1 MYNNNYYRENTVNIH
16 DNVSYT
22 QMTTPSSLTGS
33 FIQESREASADPVT
47 EEPKY
52 VNIAPTYEP
61 IDVISSGTKQQ
72 QGAPNVYATY
82 DVPRK
87 H

>member
-1 MYNNNYYRENTVNIH
+1 MNIH

-22 QMTTPSSLTGS
+22 QMMTPSSLSGS
-33 FIQESREASADPVT
+33 FTQLQESHEAPADPVT

-61 IDVISSGTKQQ
+61 IDVISLGTKQQ
-72 QGAPNVYATY
+72 QEAPNVYATY